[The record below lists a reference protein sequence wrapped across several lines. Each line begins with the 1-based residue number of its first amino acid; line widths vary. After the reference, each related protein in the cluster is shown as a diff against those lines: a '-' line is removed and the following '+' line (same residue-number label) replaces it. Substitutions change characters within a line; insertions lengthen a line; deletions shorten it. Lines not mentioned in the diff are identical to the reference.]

1 MMQILEIVLYD
12 KTLNKKRTLKFVP
25 GKVNI
30 ITGKSATGKSTIID
44 IIDYCLCSSECNIS
58 KKLKK
63 HISWFGLKVA
73 FGEEI
78 IFVARQN
85 S

>member
-12 KTLNKKRTLKFVP
+12 KTLTKKRTLKLEP

-44 IIDYCLCSSECNIS
+44 IIDYCLCVWYCSFCF
-58 KKLKK
+58 K
-63 HISWFGLKVA
+63 
-73 FGEEI
+73 
-78 IFVARQN
+78 FVFE
-85 S
+85 